1 MKINHSSEVL
11 SALKSSINSSTLND
25 VQILVGKEKKVF
37 YASSLLLATCS
48 PIFKAIFFTSK
59 FIEQHTKQ
67 LELPDANPTSFLS
80 FLEYLTI
87 GEIELTG
94 QVKIIFFKKINSYL
108 KIFHFLQIKL

>member
-1 MKINHSSEVL
+1 MKINHSSEIL
-11 SALKSSINSSTLND
+11 SGLKSSLNSSTLND

-37 YASSLLLATCS
+37 YASSLLLATRS
-48 PIFKAIFFTSK
+48 PIFKAMFFTSGL
-59 FIEQHTKQ
+59 IEQQTKQ

-94 QVKIIFFKKINSYL
+94 QVKTNLFFKE
-108 KIFHFLQIKL
+108 